1 MAEHI
6 DENHKTLEIVLCQGL
21 SGEKHKVLPLVAN
34 AFASA
39 GYVVLAFDYGG
50 SGQSED
56 RRNCPYV
63 FPAERV
69 EDALCAITYVEQLPC
84 VNPKQIGLYG
94 ISCILGCS
102 IIIHGKNNDT
112 PSKNPIEVVNL
123 FFETY
128 GTSRMD
134 EIGPYTTA
142 KFRGNKPMSVW
153 VVKTWNALKQMEYE
167 RLKFEVLD
175 SKITDKNALVAV
187 QSKIKAVAGE
197 ADQKEIYSLIL
208 ENNRWLIDDLVV
220 TDEEIDLEKIKI

>member
-1 MAEHI
+1 M
-6 DENHKTLEIVLCQGL
+6 KTFKNPLLLILLPVL
-21 SGEKHKVLPLVAN
+21 
-34 AFASA
+34 
-39 GYVVLAFDYGG
+39 
-50 SGQSED
+50 
-56 RRNCPYV
+56 
-63 FPAERV
+63 
-69 EDALCAITYVEQLPC
+69 
-84 VNPKQIGLYG
+84 
-94 ISCILGCS
+94 CILGCS

-153 VVKTWNALKQMEYE
+153 VVETWNALKQMEYE

-220 TDEEIDLEKIKI
+220 TDEEIDLEKMKI

>member
-1 MAEHI
+1 MTRLHFISLQFEGI
-6 DENHKTLEIVLCQGL
+6 MKTFKIPLLLILLPVL
-21 SGEKHKVLPLVAN
+21 
-34 AFASA
+34 
-39 GYVVLAFDYGG
+39 
-50 SGQSED
+50 
-56 RRNCPYV
+56 
-63 FPAERV
+63 
-69 EDALCAITYVEQLPC
+69 
-84 VNPKQIGLYG
+84 
-94 ISCILGCS
+94 CILGCS

-153 VVKTWNALKQMEYE
+153 VVETWNALKQMEYE
-167 RLKFEVLD
+167 RLKFKVLD

-187 QSKIKAVAGE
+187 QAKIKAVAGE

-220 TDEEIDLEKIKI
+220 TDEEIDLEKMKI